1 MHLVD
6 LAGSERMQSTGA
18 TGDRLKEAGA
28 INQSLLTLG
37 NVIRYPKT
45 LYNLNTSDH
54 FHKFSQKYFLTY
66 PEMALHFEVRIVDL

>member
-1 MHLVD
+1 MD
-6 LAGSERMQSTGA
+6 LAGSERVQSTGA

-45 LYNLNTSDH
+45 LYNLNTFDH
-54 FHKFSQKYFLTY
+54 FHKFSQKYCLTY
-66 PEMALHFEVRIVDL
+66 PEMALHFEVRIVDP